1 MADRDR
7 RPFGVTLLA
16 LLIFVVGI
24 GMIVR
29 GVIGLIQGGEGGAGI
44 LVAIVLLVVGLAY
57 LLLAKG
63 IHSGN
68 RVSRFIVTILTAF
81 ALVGSVFTLME
92 PGEVVVS
99 IVQIVVSVVIL
110 AMLYGRKA
118 RLVFA

>member
-1 MADRDR
+1 M
-7 RPFGVTLLA
+7 TLLA
-16 LLIFVVGI
+16 LVIFVVGI

-29 GVIGLIQGGEGGAGI
+29 GVIGLVQGGEGGAGI

-63 IHSGN
+63 IHSGT
-68 RVSRFIVTILTAF
+68 RVTRFIVTILTAF

-92 PGEVVVS
+92 PGGVVVS

-110 AMLYGRKA
+110 ALLYGRKA
-118 RLVFA
+118 RLYFA